1 MSNMLIRFHK
11 PCVLAL
17 WLVVLLMLSSCQ
29 LLLTPI
35 TNKISDDLASAILN
49 HDDVSLI
56 EDGLPAYLI
65 MLDALIVSNP
75 KNTKLLFAAAELNSA
90 YAMAFVSEPE
100 RKQLMTK
107 KAWDLATQAACMRNK
122 KLCGIDSMSFA
133 EVASTV
139 SELSLKD
146 VPTIYGVMSTWAS
159 WLDAHQSDYGA
170 LAQLPSVHVLLD
182 RLLELDENYYLGA
195 PHLYKA
201 VLDSIIPPL
210 LGGDLERAREH
221 FEKVIE
227 LSSGKNLYAKVLMA
241 KQYARLA
248 FDRTLHDKLL
258 NEVISADP
266 KVKGF
271 TFQNVLAQKLAT
283 ELLNSADEYF

>member
-1 MSNMLIRFHK
+1 
-11 PCVLAL
+11 
-17 WLVVLLMLSSCQ
+17 MLSSCQ

-65 MLDALIVSNP
+65 MLDALIVGNP

-182 RLLELDENYYLGA
+182 RLLGLDENYYLGA

-210 LGGDLERAREH
+210 LGGNLERAREH

>member
-1 MSNMLIRFHK
+1 
-11 PCVLAL
+11 VLAL

-65 MLDALIVSNP
+65 MLDALIVGNP

-210 LGGDLERAREH
+210 LGGNLERAREH

>member
-1 MSNMLIRFHK
+1 M
-11 PCVLAL
+11 LAL

-65 MLDALIVSNP
+65 MLDALIVGNP

-210 LGGDLERAREH
+210 LGGNLERAREH

>member
-1 MSNMLIRFHK
+1 MLIRFHK
-11 PCVLAL
+11 LFV
-17 WLVVLLMLSSCQ
+17 LVVSLGVLLNLTSCQ
-29 LLLTPI
+29 LLLSPM

-75 KNTKLLFAAAELNSA
+75 KNAKLLFAAAELNSA
-90 YAMAFVSEPE
+90 YAMAFVAEPE
-100 RKQLMTK
+100 RKQLMTT
-107 KAWDLATQAACMRNK
+107 KAWDLATQAACLRIK
-122 KLCGIDSMSFA
+122 KLCGIDSMSFT
-133 EVASTV
+133 EVESIV

-159 WLDAHQSDYGA
+159 WLDAHQSDFAA

-201 VLDSIIPPL
+201 VLDSIVPPL
-210 LGGDLERAREH
+210 LGGNLERAREH
-221 FEKVIE
+221 FDKVIE
-227 LSSGKNLYAKVLMA
+227 LSNGRNLYAKVLMA

-248 FDRTLHDKLL
+248 FDRALHDRLL

-266 KVKGF
+266 KVKDF

-283 ELLNSADEYF
+283 QLLNSADEYF

>member
-1 MSNMLIRFHK
+1 MLIRFHK

>member
-1 MSNMLIRFHK
+1 M
-11 PCVLAL
+11 LAL

-65 MLDALIVSNP
+65 MLDALIVGNP

-210 LGGDLERAREH
+210 LGGNLERAREH

-227 LSSGKNLYAKVLMA
+227 LSSGKNLYAKVLLA